1 VGQTKRIALG
11 WLKMVV
17 LAKRAADKSCVGAL
31 WRQQATLWQVM
42 APYTFANFECMYQV
56 P

>member
-42 APYTFANFECMYQV
+42 APYLDFCQF
-56 P
+56 